1 MKNFSGIVAWYSAD
15 HIPGILSCSSNISIS
30 LIFILNSKISL
41 VFKTEMLNWTAN
53 EESLWRVLRSITT
66 LSNRMKF
73 RLGCIHVCTFSRVHS
88 STLLYCEI
96 RIQNSLKCAFL
107 IEQRQLQ
114 FMRHFVLPG
123 KKINAVFQPPI
134 ENFQIRSKPF
144 VTYSFSGSQ
153 TWQWTTNW
161 LWILL
166 SLLLFSNW
174 GFRVARAVL

>member
-1 MKNFSGIVAWYSAD
+1 MPLSSKLKCLIELQMKNHCGESVGFSFRAALWFWRPV
-15 HIPGILSCSSNISIS
+15 ILFMRS
-30 LIFILNSKISL
+30 F
-41 VFKTEMLNWTAN
+41 
-53 EESLWRVLRSITT
+53 LRSITT
-66 LSNRMKF
+66 QSNRMKF
-73 RLGCIHVCTFSRVHS
+73 RLGCLHVCTFSRVHS

-153 TWQWTTNW
+153 TWQ
-161 LWILL
+161 
-166 SLLLFSNW
+166 
-174 GFRVARAVL
+174 